1 VEGKAMSTAI
11 MNGPAL
17 VSGAY
22 SGTARRTSRPRT
34 SRPRTSRLRITRR
47 GYVLFT
53 LVVTAPLVVAAFGFA
68 LNGGAASAGA
78 DVSSIAFEHV
88 TVQPG
93 ESLWQLAGEIAPS
106 HDPREVVSDLVQLNQ
121 LGSAE
126 VQPGQSLA
134 VPLKYSH

>member
-1 VEGKAMSTAI
+1 
-11 MNGPAL
+11 MNGPAS
-17 VSGAY
+17 VTGAHFSVARHTSG
-22 SGTARRTSRPRT
+22 
-34 SRPRTSRLRITRR
+34 PRTSRLRITRR
-47 GYVLFT
+47 GYVVLT

-68 LNGGAASAGA
+68 VNGGGASAGA
-78 DVSSIAFEHV
+78 DVSSVAFEHV
-88 TVQPG
+88 TVQRG

-106 HDPREVVSDLVQLNQ
+106 HDPREVVADLVQLNQ

>member
-1 VEGKAMSTAI
+1 MEGKAMSTAI

-34 SRPRTSRLRITRR
+34 SRLRITRR

-53 LVVTAPLVVAAFGFA
+53 LVVTAPLVVAAFGLA

-126 VQPGQSLA
+126 VQPGQSLS

>member
-1 VEGKAMSTAI
+1 MSTAI

-17 VSGAY
+17 VGGAN
-22 SGTARRTSRPRT
+22 SSATRHT

-47 GYVLFT
+47 GHVLVT

-68 LNGGAASAGA
+68 LNGGGASAGA
-78 DVSSIAFEHV
+78 DVSSVAFEHV